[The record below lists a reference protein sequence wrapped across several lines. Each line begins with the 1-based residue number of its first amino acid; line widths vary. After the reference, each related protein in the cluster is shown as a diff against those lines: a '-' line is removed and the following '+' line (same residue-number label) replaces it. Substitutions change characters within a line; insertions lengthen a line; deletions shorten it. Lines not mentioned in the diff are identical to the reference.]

1 MRRYAQ
7 DTEVAISR
15 SREQIGEILRRWK
28 CEGIGWYDDF
38 AKDRVIL
45 QFIVPRLV
53 GDTKQAVAYKVQF
66 AVRLT
71 PEADLKREATGARGF
86 SDVRFADLI
95 SKRGRREHRVLH
107 LWIKAALEAVE
118 DGIVPFEAVFLPFF
132 MRDDGQTVAEAVL
145 PQLPKL
151 MGAPPARMLSA
162 GGAR

>member
-1 MRRYAQ
+1 MRRYAE

-53 GDTKQAVAYKVQF
+53 GDRAVAYKVQF
-66 AVRLT
+66 SIGL
-71 PEADLKREATGARGF
+71 PLEAEITKHATGARGF
-86 SDVRFADLI
+86 SDVRYADLMA
-95 SKRGRREHRVLH
+95 KRGRREHRVLH

-118 DGIVPFEAVFLPFF
+118 DGIVPFEAIFLPFF
-132 MRDDGQTVAEAVL
+132 LRDDGQTVAEAVL

-151 MGAPPARMLSA
+151 MGAPAARMLTS
-162 GGAR
+162 GGVR